1 MRAEEEKGGLQ
12 GGGARRRRQDVCG
25 ETLHPMCI
33 AEHISRLMYIRGAHL
48 HTSYLHKR
56 LFHIHS
62 PHAPMYNMLL
72 QRTQRGA
79 ANNIIVL
86 ILIEICILFADP
98 HTRIFMRC
106 AKQIH
111 NKTSASMGFVRRALF
126 FAPFLLSFRP
136 AQSGCIYFHWP
147 NGM

>member
-12 GGGARRRRQDVCG
+12 GGWRAAAARRLRRDITPHV
-25 ETLHPMCI
+25 H
-33 AEHISRLMYIRGAHL
+33 SRAHLSLCIRGAHL

-56 LFHIHS
+56 LFHIH
-62 PHAPMYNMLL
+62 PHRTNVIIYRLL

-98 HTRIFMRC
+98 HTYLC
-106 AKQIH
+106 AAP
-111 NKTSASMGFVRRALF
+111 NKYTIKLPPRWVLRRALF